1 MPYTLCRF
9 TNIYAKFIEI
19 EQCMLKLQLKCH
31 FMPITPK
38 LGALKKAVV
47 CPSVPSSKMVHFTTE
62 HWRNPVRDVKLPM
75 QRGHIVTRSG
85 QNVPEA
91 KKPCIVNISKT
102 LAMQRGHMATRSGQ
116 NVPEAKKLALSVSQR
131 PGEIELWLLL
141 YINRKLTSVHWV
153 PFSAV
158 TLLGGWEDQHL
169 ICNKTHSNYP

>member
-1 MPYTLCRF
+1 MGAMPYTLCRF

-91 KKPCIVNISKT
+91 KK
-102 LAMQRGHMATRSGQ
+102 
-116 NVPEAKKLALSVSQR
+116 LALSVSQR

-153 PFSAV
+153 PFSAA